1 MQTVFALLSL
11 YVLFL
16 GIAEFFR
23 KVRSVV
29 TWLFRKAGTSRSENE
44 PR

>member
-1 MQTVFALLSL
+1 MTMQTIFALLSL

-23 KVRSVV
+23 KLRSLASL
-29 TWLFRKAGTSRSENE
+29 LFRKAGVSRREK
-44 PR
+44 